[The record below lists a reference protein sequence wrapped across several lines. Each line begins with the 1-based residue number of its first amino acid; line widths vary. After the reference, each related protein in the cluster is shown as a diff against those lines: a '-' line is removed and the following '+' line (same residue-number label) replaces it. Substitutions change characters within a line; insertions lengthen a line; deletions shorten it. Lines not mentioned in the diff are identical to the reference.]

1 SDLDLRDP
9 HSFPTRRSSDL
20 FVAIFETYCISC
32 HNQTRK
38 TAGLSLDTLNT
49 SNVSENTVLWER
61 ILLRLR
67 ARRDPP
73 YGTHRPDEALFQ
85 SAISTLELAL
95 DQAYPVTASL
105 NTADRV
111 TDAELAV

>member
-73 YGTHRPDEALFQ
+73 YGTHRPDEALFRSEEHTSELQ
-85 SAISTLELAL
+85 SPDHLVCRL
-95 DQAYPVTASL
+95 
-105 NTADRV
+105 
-111 TDAELAV
+111 